1 MLVHDRKIPV
11 HEMCDR
17 IDEVDAATIRRV
29 AHRFFGPES
38 QRKPTV
44 VVMAP
49 EDVSRQ
55 ECASTLRKYGVS
67 T

>member
-11 HEMCDR
+11 EEMCDR
-17 IDEVDAATIRRV
+17 IDEVDAAVIRRV

-38 QRKPTV
+38 KKKPTV

-49 EDVSRQ
+49 EDVSSD
-55 ECASTLRKYGVS
+55 ECSSTLKKYGVS
-67 T
+67 A